1 MKKITMFHINECK
14 YCDMARQAIEELREE
29 DPEYNNIEIEMI
41 NEDEHPE
48 IIENYD
54 YWSVPSLF
62 IDHNKIFEAALFM
75 PYETIKEGVKLAFDK
90 ALEEPEPEYED
101 FGEDIH
107 DPCLRFQ
114 K

>member
-1 MKKITMFHINECK
+1 
-14 YCDMARQAIEELREE
+14 
-29 DPEYNNIEIEMI
+29 MI

-62 IDHNKIFEAALFM
+62 IGKEKIFEAALFM

-90 ALEEPEPEYED
+90 ALEKSEPEDDD
-101 FGEDIH
+101 FKEDIH
-107 DPCLRFQ
+107 EPCLRFQ

>member
-1 MKKITMFHINECK
+1 
-14 YCDMARQAIEELREE
+14 MARQAITELVEEH
-29 DPEYNNIEIEMI
+29 PEYRDVEIEMI

-62 IDHNKIFEAALFM
+62 INHEKIFEAALFM
-75 PYETIKEGVKLAFDK
+75 PYETIKDGVKLAFDK
-90 ALEEPEPEYED
+90 ALEEYESEAD
-101 FGEDIH
+101 SFEEVH